1 MKANETTTPA
11 TEAIEQQMKVYR
23 IRLADGTII
32 GIAAPDEVTARRLA
46 REML

>member
-1 MKANETTTPA
+1 MKTNETTNTPV
-11 TEAIEQQMKVYR
+11 EAIEQQMKVYR